1 MRVVLTEQAIGNLLQ
16 IARYIHQDNPTR
28 AKTFVAELEDRCARL
43 ATTPYAYPLIPGREH
58 SGIRRR
64 LHRDYL
70 ILYRV
75 NPQDDLIEVLHVIN
89 GAQDYEAFLFPQ
101 D

>member
-1 MRVVLTEQAIGNLLQ
+1 MLH
-16 IARYIHQDNPTR
+16 IARYIRQDNPAR
-28 AKTFVAELEDRCARL
+28 AETFVAELEERCARL

-70 ILYRV
+70 IFYRV
-75 NPQDDLIEVLHVIN
+75 RPETDLIEVLYIIN
-89 GAQDYEAFLFPQ
+89 GAQDYEEILFPE